1 MTRLRW
7 LLAVCCA
14 VAMLPTALLAQDRGS
29 ITGQVVDQA
38 TQRPLQGAQ
47 VMVAGTTLGTI
58 TNAQGRFLIPN
69 VPTGTREVRISLIG
83 YQAAPQSVTLAA
95 GQTATVNFEASQSAI
110 AIDELIVTATGETQ
124 RRREVGN
131 AVSNIRMEDVEL
143 AAVTNMSQL
152 LQGRAAGVSIQQ
164 AGGSTGTGAR
174 VRIRGSN
181 SVSLSNE
188 PLVIIDGVRVN
199 NAPESNTIGVGGQ
212 SPSRLNDI
220 NPEDI
225 ENIEILK
232 GPAASALYGTAAAN
246 GVIQITTRRGRT
258 GAPRWNAYVETGTLE
273 DVVDYPS
280 NYGRNGTGGVGFRCT
295 LFRQATGTCTPTGD
309 IMTWN
314 PIKETSPFRTG
325 NRQKYGLNV
334 AGGIEG
340 VNYYVS
346 GDLENEDGIY
356 PNNFLNRYNLRSNI
370 GAAPAENLD
379 LSVQFGYTSSNLGL
393 PQNDNNTWGQISQAL
408 LGFPMDNANRGYLTA
423 PPSAID
429 QVRSDQGIERFVGG
443 GTANFRPLPW
453 LSIVGQGGVDVL
465 NRHDHALTPPNVIT
479 STVTAREGSRS
490 SNRIQVRNWTG
501 NIGATANFEL
511 TPLIASQTS
520 IGTQYQR
527 ELYWDNRAF
536 GAVLLPGT
544 EALGGAS
551 ARFSVNEVYQD
562 NRTVGAYLQQQFG
575 FGDRIFLTGAIRGDD
590 NSAFGSDFGFVY
602 YPALSASWVINEE
615 SWFPQD
621 QSFLTS
627 FRLRGA
633 VGESGL
639 RPGFRDAM
647 TFFSPTAATIQG
659 QEVPAFFV
667 GGTGNPELR
676 PERTREYEAG
686 FEAGLFNGMFGLEAT
701 YYNKLSRDALIER
714 RLPPS
719 TGVAPTRWENLGKV
733 RNSGFEALLNAT
745 VLNRPNARWDFTIS
759 GSKNNN
765 ELVELGEGVEPIIF
779 GLGGA
784 TQRHQEGYPLGGY
797 WDRELLGFNDDNGDG
812 IIQPNEVQLSDEAV
826 FLGSP
831 LPSTEYS
838 FSTNATFWDIVR
850 ISALLDGRG
859 GYMLNNSTL
868 YFRCA
873 STFVNCREA
882 FDPTAPLFD
891 QARAIAASPSAALN
905 VRGVYFEDAS
915 FLKLRE
921 VAVTLMAPS
930 DFARRFRTEGL
941 SLTLSGRNLHTWT
954 DYTGFDPELNMSGQ
968 SNFNTADFLTQP
980 PVRYFTARVNVNF

>member
-1 MTRLRW
+1 MTRFRQ
-7 LLAVCCA
+7 LLALLCA
-14 VAMLPTALLAQDRGS
+14 VALFPIALSAQERGS
-29 ITGQVVDQA
+29 VTGQVVDQA
-38 TQRPLQGAQ
+38 TQRPLQGVQ
-47 VMVAGTTLGTI
+47 VSLPGTNLGTI
-58 TNAQGRFLIPN
+58 TNAQGRFMIPN
-69 VPTGTREVRISLIG
+69 VPTGPREVRVSLIG
-83 YQAAPQSVTLAA
+83 YQAAPQTVNVGA
-95 GQTATVNFEASQSAI
+95 GEVVTVNFALNQSAV
-110 AIDELIVTATGETQ
+110 ALDELIVTATGETQ

-131 AVSNIRMEDVEL
+131 AVSNIRMQDVEL
-143 AAVTNMSQL
+143 AAVTNMSDL
-152 LQGRAAGVSIQQ
+152 LTGRAAGVSVMQ
-164 AGGSTGTGAR
+164 AGGSTGTGSR

-188 PLVIIDGVRVN
+188 PLLIIDGVRVN

-212 SPSRLNDI
+212 SPSRLDDI

-246 GVIQITTRRGRT
+246 GVIQITTRRGRA
-258 GAPRWNAYVETGTLE
+258 GVPRWNAYVEAGTIE

-295 LFRQATGTCTPTGD
+295 LFRQATGTCTPTSD
-309 IMTWN
+309 LLVWN

-334 AGGIEG
+334 SGGTD
-340 VNYYVS
+340 VTNYYIS
-346 GDLENEDGIY
+346 GDLENEDGVY
-356 PNNFLNRYNLRSNI
+356 PNNYLNRYNLRSNVGTAPTENMDI
-370 GAAPAENLD
+370 G
-379 LSVQFGYTSSNLGL
+379 VQFGYTSSDLGL

-423 PPSAID
+423 PPEAID
-429 QVRSDQGIERFVGG
+429 RVRTDQGIERFVGG
-443 GTANFRPLPW
+443 GTVNYRPLSW
-453 LSIVGQGGVDVL
+453 LSVVGQGGLDVL
-465 NRHDHALTPPNVIT
+465 NRHDHGLTPPNVIT
-479 STVTAREGSRS
+479 STVTAREGSRT
-490 SNRIQVRNWTG
+490 SNRVQVRNWTG
-501 NIGATANFEL
+501 NLGATANFNL
-511 TPLIASQTS
+511 NPSLSSQTS
-520 IGTQYQR
+520 FGTQYQR

-562 NRTVGAYLQQQFG
+562 NRTIGAYLQQQFG
-575 FGDRIFLTGAIRGDD
+575 FNDRLFLSAAVRGDD
-590 NSAFGSDFGFVY
+590 NSAFGSDFGFVL
-602 YPALSASWVINEE
+602 YPALSASWVVAEE
-615 SWFPQD
+615 PWFPR
-621 QSFLTS
+621 SGFLS
-627 FRLRGA
+627 SLRLRAA

-639 RPGFRDAM
+639 RPGFRDAI

-667 GGTGNPELR
+667 GGTGNPDLQ

-686 FEAGLFNGMFGLEAT
+686 FEAGFFDGVLGLEMT

-733 RNSGFEALLNAT
+733 RNSGFEALVNAT
-745 VLNRPNARWDFTIS
+745 VLNRPNARWDFTFS
-759 GSKNNN
+759 GSINEN

-797 WDRELLGFNDDNGDG
+797 WDKRLLGFSDANGDG
-812 IIQPNEVQLSDEAV
+812 IIQPGEVQLSDEAE
-826 FLGSP
+826 FIGSP
-831 LPSTEYS
+831 IPQQEYS
-838 FSTNATFWDIVR
+838 FSTNATFFNIVR
-850 ISALLDGRG
+850 LSAMLDGRG
-859 GYMLNNSTL
+859 DYVLNNSTL

-882 FDPTAPLFD
+882 FDPTAPLED
-891 QARAIAASPSAALN
+891 QARAIAASPASSLN

-921 VAVTLMAPS
+921 VAVTLMAPA

-941 SLTLSGRNLHTWT
+941 SLTLSGRNLKTWT
-954 DYTGFDPELNMSGQ
+954 NYTGFDPELNMSGQ